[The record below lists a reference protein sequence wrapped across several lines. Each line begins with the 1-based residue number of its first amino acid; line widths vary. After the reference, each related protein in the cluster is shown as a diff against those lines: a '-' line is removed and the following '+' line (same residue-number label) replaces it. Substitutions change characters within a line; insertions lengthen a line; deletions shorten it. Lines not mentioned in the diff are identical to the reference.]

1 MPTARNTGA
10 ELPPEQTALLAGH
23 EPLLGDA
30 SPGRWT
36 DAGVAPDE
44 REEASRRQTAEGGGA
59 LDGSNHEVGFAR
71 GVAIG
76 ISLFVL
82 IFIHCTRP
90 SHPHHHHDSSLLHL
104 N

>member
-1 MPTARNTGA
+1 MPTPRNTGA
-10 ELPPEQTALLAGH
+10 KLPPEQTALLAGH

-36 DAGVAPDE
+36 DAGVAPE
-44 REEASRRQTAEGGGA
+44 GREEASRRRTAEGGGA
-59 LDGSNHEVGFAR
+59 LDGTNHEVGFAR

-82 IFIHCTRP
+82 IFIH
-90 SHPHHHHDSSLLHL
+90 
-104 N
+104 